1 MCSHFVGVIGF
12 EFGSKCV
19 EVGSI
24 LHRCLNIF
32 RFVLQELDGSTHQ
45 WVNLLL
51 LRQAYLSI
59 PFLLLS
65 FPLMLYLCWSF
76 GNATIFAYFHT
87 MQVQNLNDPSKRKSQ
102 EEDKEQEVDEEDRK
116 KNVKSP
122 PFSRAS
128 SSF

>member
-1 MCSHFVGVIGF
+1 
-12 EFGSKCV
+12 
-19 EVGSI
+19 
-24 LHRCLNIF
+24 
-32 RFVLQELDGSTHQ
+32 
-45 WVNLLL
+45 
-51 LRQAYLSI
+51 
-59 PFLLLS
+59 
-65 FPLMLYLCWSF
+65 
-76 GNATIFAYFHT
+76 